1 MKSIVSIVKGKD
13 IEAMVDE
20 AIDLIGGIES
30 IVKPGN
36 VILIKPNVH
45 GAHPLEDHITVDPR
59 LVAAVV
65 KKCKKAGAKEVL
77 VGEAPSLG
85 ADTMFCFEISGM
97 KEAVEA
103 AGARLVD
110 LETDEYISTKIP
122 QGKILKSIDRPKT
135 FINCDVVISMP
146 VMKTH
151 HGTKVTGS
159 LKNMMGTLNRT
170 GKNLVHQVGLDEAIA
185 DINKTRKPD
194 LVVADMIVAMEGEG
208 PIAGR
213 TVTIQPDGSRWIRET
228 VGGILVPMD
237 LIVVSKDP
245 VANDATCCRIMKIN
259 PEEVFHLQFAYEHG
273 LGNIGVDQIEVRGK
287 QIEEVA
293 RAFLLP
299 PTTFEEFAEYVTVHS
314 ENACFACPAYL
325 YMALL
330 NLRERGLLERNSGLH
345 IVMGTKNHIPD
356 DWGTGK
362 NLLLLGNCVSKW
374 KHLGLYAEGCPPM
387 WAFMLGVAMRD
398 LNPEARA
405 EMTKLQL
412 THPTENEKKW
422 NRK

>member
-1 MKSIVSIVKGKD
+1 MKAVVSIVKGKD
-13 IEAMVDE
+13 VEAMVDE
-20 AIDLIGGIES
+20 ALELIGGIES
-30 IVKPGN
+30 VVKTGN
-36 VILIKPNVH
+36 VVLIKPNVH
-45 GAHPLEDHITVDPR
+45 GAHPLEDHITTDPR

-85 ADTMFCFEISGM
+85 ADTMFCFEIAGM
-97 KEAVEA
+97 KDAVEA

-110 LETDEYISTKIP
+110 LETDEFAPMEIP

-135 FINCDVVISMP
+135 FINCDVLISMP

-159 LKNMMGTLNRT
+159 LKNMMGTLNRN
-170 GKNLVHQVGLDEAIA
+170 GKDLVHRVGLDEAIA
-185 DINKTRKPD
+185 DINKARKPD

-237 LIVVSKDP
+237 LIVASRDP
-245 VANDATCCRIMKIN
+245 VANDATCCRIMKVN

-273 LGNIGVDQIEVRGK
+273 LGNIGVAQIEVRGK

-293 RAFLLP
+293 RAFSLP

-330 NLRERGLLERNSGLH
+330 NLRERDLLERDSGLH

-398 LNPEARA
+398 LSLEARA
-405 EMTKLQL
+405 ELTKLQRA
-412 THPTENEKKW
+412 HQTENEKKW
-422 NRK
+422 NR